1 MPANETWLNCAPE
14 GCDDALFVRSP
25 NAHCLAQILLTEGLE
40 IGLCSR
46 KDGITAA
53 VQKII
58 RRFLAVICAYGG
70 RGRIRTRDSRLRRP
84 VPYPG

>member
-1 MPANETWLNCAPE
+1 MKP
-14 GCDDALFVRSP
+14 DAR
-25 NAHCLAQILLTEGLE
+25 HLAEILLAERIE
-40 IGLCSR
+40 ISLYGR
-46 KDGITAA
+46 KDDITAA

-58 RRFLAVICAYGG
+58 YGFLAVIYAYGG